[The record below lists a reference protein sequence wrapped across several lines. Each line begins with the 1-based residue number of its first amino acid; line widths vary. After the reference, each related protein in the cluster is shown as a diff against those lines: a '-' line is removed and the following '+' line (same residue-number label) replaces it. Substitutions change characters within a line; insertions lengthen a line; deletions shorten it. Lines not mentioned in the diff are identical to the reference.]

1 MNEKAYIFDE
11 AEGCPAGIFRNYMGY
26 LFTNGTFEDGM
37 TVSVAGGMNLEV
49 AVGYVHVNGA
59 VRYFGTPQSLS
70 LQASS
75 SGGDRIDSVVVECD
89 ENERRIDVKVVQGES
104 AAENPTV
111 PDPIRTDG
119 KYQLVIARISIR
131 RGVTEITSEDITDT
145 RGDASLC
152 GFVSGRN
159 REVDFTQVTRMF
171 SARQADE
178 LDEYLAEFDEWY
190 ETTYVPNASI
200 TDEDKAKIE
209 RIVADANAYSNQ
221 VRNVDIPKISSDITT
236 LIGTMDSIIESGSAA
251 DSLFM
256 DVDKGDA
263 ITIKNSDYDR
273 ADFMILTVKVPG
285 TLGKN
290 SCFYDGGRATIF
302 AMRDYGT
309 DGTRTNVFKAW
320 GGINSAKASSYT
332 NNSKRYYRGYFALLV
347 NHMDIT
353 FSQDTASGNWTL
365 SQISIKALLK
375 EFHYGANSTSDTSAD
390 NTGNITQL
398 STFTSAGI
406 QPRTYGSVT
415 DFNAACSNIS
425 APDVPF
431 TIKSVQVLLAR

>member
-59 VRYFGTPQSLS
+59 VRYFGTPQVLS

-89 ENERRIDVKVVQGES
+89 ETERKIYVKVVQGES
-104 AAENPTV
+104 AAENPTA

-119 KYQLVIARISIR
+119 KYQLVIARISIL
-131 RGVTEITSEDITDT
+131 RGVTEITSSDITDT

-152 GFVSGRN
+152 GFVEGRN

-171 SARQADE
+171 SARQAEE
-178 LDEYLAEFDEWY
+178 LDKYLAEFDEWY

-209 RIVADANAYSNQ
+209 RIVADANAYADQ
-221 VRNVDIPKISSDITT
+221 VRNVDIPKISNDITT
-236 LIGTMDSIIESGSAA
+236 LIGTMDSMISSAEIA
-251 DSLFM
+251 DSRFF

-273 ADFMILTVKVPG
+273 ADLLILSVQLSKKFG
-285 TLGKN
+285 QH
-290 SCFYDGGRATIF
+290 SCFTDVMYATIF

-320 GGINSAKASSYT
+320 AGINSLYDNAYYDW
-332 NNSKRYYRGYFALLV
+332 NSNVQRARGYFAMLV
-347 NHMDIT
+347 SHMELAFT
-353 FSQDTASGNWTL
+353 QDSPTGNWSL
-365 SQISIKALLK
+365 SNISIKAMLE
-375 EFHYGANSTSDTSAD
+375 EFHFGTQTSSDTQSDNSGNKTNFSMSSPRQYSSVSEFNSAWSSTSA
-390 NTGNITQL
+390 
-398 STFTSAGI
+398 
-406 QPRTYGSVT
+406 
-415 DFNAACSNIS
+415 

-431 TIKSVQVLLAR
+431 TIKSIQVILAQ